1 MDREELDRLVARNDA
16 AALVRLVDQLGSGGD
31 WAGLVAVA
39 AACRAAASTGRQLW
53 PVSSLA
59 EYRLALRA
67 PGPWAAGVLR
77 DDDAGRFALGPL
89 SEVAASTHE
98 WAELEPWLELGPMA
112 AYVGQERVL
121 RGEDLRGV
129 SLGTD
134 ALELPL
140 VLQRWEPE
148 YALAVYEDEEAH
160 FDPPPIPP
168 VRAVGLP
175 GAPSPV
181 ADEADEATRA
191 LAELAGHWAQQSDGR
206 IQVATVNGDH
216 RAAIAGLGVPEARVA
231 EIAPADAMAWMAW
244 VAASGGAHARRPGGA
259 AGRFGAWWTAAALG
273 GLDWPPDADE
283 LGDVIDELRWYWWD
297 AHEPVTAW
305 QVRLAVWDPAEGL
318 AWALSATDAR

>member
-1 MDREELDRLVARNDA
+1 MDREELDRLVAANDPA
-16 AALVRLVDQLGSGGD
+16 GLVRLVDELGRGGD
-31 WAGLVAVA
+31 WDGLVAVA

-89 SEVAASTHE
+89 SEVAASTHT
-98 WAELEPWLELGPMA
+98 WADLGPWLEPGPMA
-112 AYVGQERVL
+112 AYVVYERVL

-129 SLGTD
+129 TLATD

-140 VLQRWEPE
+140 VLQSWEPQ
-148 YALAVYEDEEAH
+148 YALAVYEDDEAH
-160 FDPPPIPP
+160 FDPPPAP
-168 VRAVGLP
+168 AVQSVALP
-175 GAPSPV
+175 ATATV
-181 ADEADEATRA
+181 VEEDEEAGRA
-191 LAELAGHWAQQSDGR
+191 LAELAAHWARQSDGR

-216 RAAIAGLGVPEARVA
+216 RAAIAALGVPGARA
-231 EIAPADAMAWMAW
+231 GEITPADAMAWMAW
-244 VAASGGAHARRPGGA
+244 AAASGAAHARRPGGA

-273 GLDWPPDADE
+273 GLAWPADPGE
-283 LGDVIDELRWYWWD
+283 LGDVVSELRWYWWD
-297 AHEPVTAW
+297 AHEPATGW